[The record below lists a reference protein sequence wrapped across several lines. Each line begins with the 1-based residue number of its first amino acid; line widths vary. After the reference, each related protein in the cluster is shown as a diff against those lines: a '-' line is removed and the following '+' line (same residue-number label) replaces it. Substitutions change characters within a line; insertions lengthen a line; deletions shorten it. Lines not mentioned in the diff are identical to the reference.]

1 MLFAATALAQGTKY
15 GENHVV
21 VGFDEQIVEQRA
33 FPAPNVTLY
42 SPAFAPNA
50 SFVPGWTEGS
60 EGATSQAD
68 LGMSKRVAEV
78 NLAAN
83 ESKMRFSRVSRRRTQ
98 PGPHTAMPI
107 F

>member
-1 MLFAATALAQGTKY
+1 MATFTALLFAATALAQGTKY

-33 FPAPNVTLY
+33 FPAPNITLY

-50 SFVPGWTEGS
+50 SFAPGWTEGS

-68 LGMSKRVAEV
+68 LGMSKWR
-78 NLAAN
+78 LLKRI
-83 ESKMRFSRVSRRRTQ
+83 S
-98 PGPHTAMPI
+98 
-107 F
+107 